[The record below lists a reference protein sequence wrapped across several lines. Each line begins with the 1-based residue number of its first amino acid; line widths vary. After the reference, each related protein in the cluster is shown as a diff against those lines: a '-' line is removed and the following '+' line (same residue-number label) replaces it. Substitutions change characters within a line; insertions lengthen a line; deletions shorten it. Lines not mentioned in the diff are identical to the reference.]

1 MQIYRISGW
10 FKQGLFK
17 QKFRRE
23 VVALSEKQALE
34 IVYSLLGSRH
44 GLSRN
49 RIHIEEVTEIKPEE
63 VTDPRVLA
71 MLE

>member
-23 VVALSEKQALE
+23 VVALSREQALE
-34 IVYSLLGSRH
+34 KLYSLLGSRH
-44 GLSRN
+44 GISRN
-49 RIHIEEVTEIKPEE
+49 RIHIVEVAEINPEE

>member
-23 VVALSEKQALE
+23 VVALTKEQALE
-34 IVYSLLGSRH
+34 RVYSLLGSRH
-44 GLSRN
+44 GITRN
-49 RIHIEEVTEIKPEE
+49 RIHIEEVVEINPEE
-63 VTDPRVLA
+63 ITDPRVLA

>member
-1 MQIYRISGW
+1 MRIYRIRGW

-17 QKFRRE
+17 QKFKRE
-23 VVALSEKQALE
+23 VAALSKEQALE
-34 IVYSLLGSRH
+34 NVYSVLGSKH
-44 GLSRN
+44 GLTRN
-49 RIHIEEVTEIKPEE
+49 RIHIEEVTEVKPEE

>member
-23 VVALSEKQALE
+23 VVALSKEQALE
-34 IVYSLLGSRH
+34 RIYSLLGSRH
-44 GLSRN
+44 GITRN
-49 RIHIEEVTEIKPEE
+49 RIHIEEVVEINPEQA
-63 VTDPRVLA
+63 TDPRVLA